1 MALQAQITEQELQ
14 DGIIKYIKIFAALIL
29 LTLITFA
36 WPVFIDLDIFN
47 IFVIQF
53 LLALSKAFLIVA
65 FLMHLKDSPML
76 IKTVVMCAVA
86 ALITFFFIVGIDSNM
101 DDSPRDLFQIHK
113 TTEH

>member
-1 MALQAQITEQELQ
+1 MALQNQITEEELQ
-14 DGIIKYIKIFAALIL
+14 SSIIAYIKIFATLIL

-53 LLALSKAFLIVA
+53 LLAVTKAFFIVA
-65 FLMHLKDSPML
+65 FLMHLKAAPQV
-76 IKTVVMCAVA
+76 IKTIVMCAVA

-101 DDSPRDLFQIHK
+101 DDSPRDLFQQHK
-113 TTEH
+113 MTEH